1 MTRGHLVLG
10 AAAAAAAVVVAAIGL
25 YAALGTGNG
34 TQKAGARD
42 DDSRP
47 AAAEPSRSAGQNNA
61 ESPGKPRLSPA
72 EGSGSAT
79 EYYVGDTRVRDHRAG
94 EHTPIQMSP
103 APPRRPERR
112 DTASRLTADL
122 AQRIRPAMRACI
134 ADVPAEVRGDKPR
147 VEGEIIVAIK
157 DHQATVT
164 SAALA
169 LRDVPD
175 AAQLG
180 VRPCL
185 ARAAVGLVA
194 PAGTEDDVDGY
205 PITLSLSVP

>member
-1 MTRGHLVLG
+1 
-10 AAAAAAAVVVAAIGL
+10 
-25 YAALGTGNG
+25 
-34 TQKAGARD
+34 
-42 DDSRP
+42 
-47 AAAEPSRSAGQNNA
+47 
-61 ESPGKPRLSPA
+61 
-72 EGSGSAT
+72 
-79 EYYVGDTRVRDHRAG
+79 
-94 EHTPIQMSP
+94 MSP

-134 ADVPAEVRGDKPR
+134 DGVPAELRGDKPR

-194 PAGTEDDVDGY
+194 PAGNEDDVDGY
-205 PITLSLSVP
+205 PITLSLSMP

>member
-1 MTRGHLVLG
+1 MTRGYLVLG
-10 AAAAAAAVVVAAIGL
+10 AAAVVVAAIGL
-25 YAALGTGNG
+25 YAALGTG
-34 TQKAGARD
+34 AEDARD
-42 DDSRP
+42 SGDPRR
-47 AAAEPSRSAGQNNA
+47 AAAEPSRPAAQNNA
-61 ESPGKPRLSPA
+61 ESNPGKPRLSPA

-79 EYYVGDTRVRDHRAG
+79 EYYVGGTRVRDHRAG

-122 AQRIRPAMRACI
+122 AQRIRPAMGACI
-134 ADVPAEVRGDKPR
+134 AGVPAELRGDKPR

-169 LRDVPD
+169 LRDVPE